1 MTFGKLLIGT
11 AVSVSAVGFCVG
23 VYKFILPGIATQ
35 RPTAALVS
43 QATLPDTETAQAMQ
57 VDDEEWKEEQGVDPM
72 TDAVI
77 HSARRHY
84 QGQRNRISVA
94 AKCVNHQK
102 LYYQIKTFDAQGDPV
117 SMLTEPDAAMAILV
131 KNGIPAFGPVIKYA
145 VRMDSQKAQTGYY
158 INPKYGHV
166 LTIGGSLASVDTSK
180 MATASQLLIR
190 LPTEG
195 GYETITVDQGVPGIF
210 NVVSD
215 CSAELRAAV
224 GLNQPVPVKPK
235 PRLAEV
241 GECETTTIKLL
252 ASRLEGVPESGSAV
266 TYADGVY
273 GVSYEVEPAVAQSRI
288 GDPVKLCLTTLPQNC
303 PTGDDRGRWYAA
315 TNLRTGG
322 KWDLPDAE
330 HSCGGA

>member
-1 MTFGKLLIGT
+1 MKVGKLLIGT
-11 AVSVSAVGFCVG
+11 AVLVSAVGFGAG
-23 VYKFILPGIATQ
+23 VHKFILPEIATQ
-35 RPTAALVS
+35 RSTAVRHVIAPGE
-43 QATLPDTETAQAMQ
+43 AAQVMA
-57 VDDEEWKEEQGVDPM
+57 VDDDEEWKEEQEVDPM

-84 QGQRNRISVA
+84 QGQISRISVA

-102 LYYQIKTFDAQGDPV
+102 LFYQIKTFDAQGAPV
-117 SMLTEPDAAMAILV
+117 SMLSEPDAAMAVLV

-145 VRMDSQKAQTGYY
+145 VRMDGQKARTGYY

-166 LTIGGSLASVDTSK
+166 LTIGGSMASVDASK

-195 GYETITVDQGVPGIF
+195 GDETITVNQTVPGIF

-215 CSAELRAAV
+215 CSAEVRAAA
-224 GLNQPVPVKPK
+224 GMDEPLPVKSK
-235 PRLAEV
+235 PRLATV

-266 TYADGVY
+266 TYADGIY
-273 GVSYEVEPAVAQSRI
+273 GVSYEVEPPVAQSRV
-288 GDPVKLCLTTLPQNC
+288 GDSVKLCLTTLPENC
-303 PTGDDRGRWYAA
+303 PPGDNRGRWYAA

-322 KWDLPDAE
+322 KWELPDSE